1 MIPSIL
7 FYYKLTEPILLVVQN
22 KIELILFCN
31 KVYIHNTMSVT
42 PELVLKLFVPYDNA
56 TLRTFYMNR
65 IQDHN
70 VERFNTFPDSGFDL
84 GLPTDFN
91 ITKTCSN
98 KIPLG
103 IHSAMYMYVR
113 RDSAAG
119 AGGSAGGGTDL
130 NKTIE
135 VPQAY
140 YLYPRSSIIKTPLR
154 LSNSV
159 GIIDSGYRG
168 EITAVVDKIDNQYD
182 SFPIHAL
189 DRYFQLCHPSLMPFK
204 VIMVNTIEELGLTAR
219 GDGGFGSTGR

>member
-1 MIPSIL
+1 
-7 FYYKLTEPILLVVQN
+7 
-22 KIELILFCN
+22 
-31 KVYIHNTMSVT
+31 MSFT
-42 PELVLKLFVPYDNA
+42 PELVLKLFVSYDNA
-56 TLRTFYMNR
+56 TLRAYYMNR

-70 VERFNTFPDSGFDL
+70 AGRFNTFPDSGFDL
-84 GLPTDFN
+84 GLPSDFN
-91 ITKTCSN
+91 ITKVCSN

-103 IHSAMYMYVR
+103 IQCAMYMYVR
-113 RDSAAG
+113 RDTGGAAAG
-119 AGGSAGGGTDL
+119 ASASADL
-130 NKTIE
+130 NTTVE

-168 EITAVVDKIDNQYD
+168 EIMAVVDKVDNQVD
-182 SFPIHAL
+182 SFQIRAM

-204 VIMVNTIEELGLTAR
+204 VVMVNTIEELGITQR

>member
-1 MIPSIL
+1 
-7 FYYKLTEPILLVVQN
+7 
-22 KIELILFCN
+22 
-31 KVYIHNTMSVT
+31 MSVT

-56 TLRTFYMNR
+56 TLRAFYINR

-70 VERFNTFPDSGFDL
+70 AGRFDTFPDSGFDL
-84 GLPTDFN
+84 GLPSNFN
-91 ITKTCSN
+91 ITKVCSN

-103 IHSAMYMYVR
+103 IQCAMYMYVR
-113 RDSAAG
+113 RDAG
-119 AGGSAGGGTDL
+119 VGAGTDL
-130 NKTIE
+130 NTTIE

-168 EITAVVDKIDNQYD
+168 EITAVVDKVDNQVD
-182 SFPIHAL
+182 SFPIRAM

-204 VIMVNTIEELGLTAR
+204 VIIVNTIEELGLTAR